1 MKKQLGFADAFA
13 DARLGSNR
21 KLSEIDEL
29 IDWSVL
35 ERLVQQMRPGTQGR
49 PPFAAL
55 TMLKALY
62 LQRLYDLSDP
72 GLEEALADRFSF
84 RRFCGFSLA
93 DPTPDETT
101 ILRFRHD
108 AARTG
113 VLEQCFAA
121 VNEQLAAQGLV
132 LRQGTMMDASVIR
145 AKLRPPPMATGR
157 GAVNVQEPDAGWT
170 GRGGKT
176 VLGYKAHIGV
186 DQGSGLVRRLIVTGA
201 GVYESEVADDL
212 ICGDERAVYGDRA
225 YPLKARRAR
234 IEEPRH
240 QGSHHAPRRQASP
253 QDHGLAGAL
262 EQFGVSSPRA
272 GGGGV
277 QCNETPL
284 WLGACAIV
292 GTLLC
297 GRRRLRLRHHLQ
309 SSQSRYPQG
318 RLRAPAHAA
327 TPADHHQPS
336 SRRS

>member
-55 TMLKALY
+55 AMLKALY

-234 IEEPRH
+234 LKSLGIKDRIMHRADKHHPRIT
-240 QGSHHAPRRQASP
+240 GWRARWNNLVSRRRAPVEAVFSAMKRLY
-253 QDHGLAGAL
+253 GLARARSPAL
-262 EQFGVSSPRA
+262 CYVAADVFAFVTIYNLRRA
-272 GGGGV
+272 
-277 QCNETPL
+277 
-284 WLGACAIV
+284 AI
-292 GTLLC
+292 LK
-297 GRRRLRLRHHLQ
+297 
-309 SSQSRYPQG
+309 
-318 RLRAPAHAA
+318 AA
-327 TPADHHQPS
+327 
-336 SRRS
+336 

>member
-55 TMLKALY
+55 AMLKALY

-234 IEEPRH
+234 LKSLGIKDRIMHRADKHHPRIT
-240 QGSHHAPRRQASP
+240 GWRARWNNLVSRRRAPVEAVFCALKRLY
-253 QDHGLAGAL
+253 GLARARSSAL
-262 EQFGVSSPRA
+262 CYVAADVFAFVTIYNLRRA
-272 GGGGV
+272 
-277 QCNETPL
+277 
-284 WLGACAIV
+284 AI
-292 GTLLC
+292 LK
-297 GRRRLRLRHHLQ
+297 
-309 SSQSRYPQG
+309 
-318 RLRAPAHAA
+318 AA
-327 TPADHHQPS
+327 
-336 SRRS
+336 

>member
-55 TMLKALY
+55 AMLKALY

-201 GVYESEVADDL
+201 GVYESEVADAL

-234 IEEPRH
+234 LKSLGIKDRIMHRADKHHPRIT
-240 QGSHHAPRRQASP
+240 GWRARWNNLVSRRRAPVEAVFSAMKRLY
-253 QDHGLAGAL
+253 GLARARSSAL
-262 EQFGVSSPRA
+262 CYVAADVFAFVTIYNLRRA
-272 GGGGV
+272 
-277 QCNETPL
+277 
-284 WLGACAIV
+284 AI
-292 GTLLC
+292 LK
-297 GRRRLRLRHHLQ
+297 
-309 SSQSRYPQG
+309 
-318 RLRAPAHAA
+318 AA
-327 TPADHHQPS
+327 
-336 SRRS
+336 

>member
-55 TMLKALY
+55 AMLKALY

-201 GVYESEVADDL
+201 GVYESEVADAL

-234 IEEPRH
+234 LKSLGIKDRIMHRADKHHPRIT
-240 QGSHHAPRRQASP
+240 GWRARWNNLVSRRRAPVEAVFSAMKRLY
-253 QDHGLAGAL
+253 GLARARSPAL
-262 EQFGVSSPRA
+262 CYVAADVFAFVTIYNLRRA
-272 GGGGV
+272 
-277 QCNETPL
+277 
-284 WLGACAIV
+284 AI
-292 GTLLC
+292 LK
-297 GRRRLRLRHHLQ
+297 
-309 SSQSRYPQG
+309 
-318 RLRAPAHAA
+318 AA
-327 TPADHHQPS
+327 
-336 SRRS
+336 

>member
-55 TMLKALY
+55 AMLKALY

-176 VLGYKAHIGV
+176 VLCYKAHIGV

-234 IEEPRH
+234 LKSLGIKDRIMHRADKHHPRIT
-240 QGSHHAPRRQASP
+240 GWRARWNNLVSRRRAPVEAVFSAMKRLY
-253 QDHGLAGAL
+253 GLARARSSAL
-262 EQFGVSSPRA
+262 CYVAADVFAFVTIYNLRRA
-272 GGGGV
+272 
-277 QCNETPL
+277 
-284 WLGACAIV
+284 AI
-292 GTLLC
+292 LK
-297 GRRRLRLRHHLQ
+297 
-309 SSQSRYPQG
+309 
-318 RLRAPAHAA
+318 AA
-327 TPADHHQPS
+327 
-336 SRRS
+336 

>member
-55 TMLKALY
+55 AMLKALY

-113 VLEQCFAA
+113 VLKQCFAA

-234 IEEPRH
+234 LKSLGIKDRIMHRADKHHPRIT
-240 QGSHHAPRRQASP
+240 GWRARWNNLVSRRRAPVEAVFSAMKRLY
-253 QDHGLAGAL
+253 GLARARSSAL
-262 EQFGVSSPRA
+262 CYVAADVFAFVTIYNLRRA
-272 GGGGV
+272 
-277 QCNETPL
+277 
-284 WLGACAIV
+284 AI
-292 GTLLC
+292 LK
-297 GRRRLRLRHHLQ
+297 
-309 SSQSRYPQG
+309 
-318 RLRAPAHAA
+318 AA
-327 TPADHHQPS
+327 
-336 SRRS
+336 

>member
-55 TMLKALY
+55 AMLKALY

-212 ICGDERAVYGDRA
+212 ICGDERAGYGDRA

-234 IEEPRH
+234 LKSLGIKDRIMHRADKHHPRIT
-240 QGSHHAPRRQASP
+240 GWRARWNNLVSRRRAPVEAVFSAMKRLY
-253 QDHGLAGAL
+253 GLARARSSAL
-262 EQFGVSSPRA
+262 CYVAADVFAFVTIYNLRRA
-272 GGGGV
+272 
-277 QCNETPL
+277 
-284 WLGACAIV
+284 AI
-292 GTLLC
+292 LK
-297 GRRRLRLRHHLQ
+297 
-309 SSQSRYPQG
+309 
-318 RLRAPAHAA
+318 AA
-327 TPADHHQPS
+327 
-336 SRRS
+336 

>member
-55 TMLKALY
+55 AMLKALY

-72 GLEEALADRFSF
+72 GLEEALADRFSL

-132 LRQGTMMDASVIR
+132 LRQGTMMEASVIR

-234 IEEPRH
+234 LKSLGIKDRIMHRADKHHPRIT
-240 QGSHHAPRRQASP
+240 GWRARWNNLVSRRRAPVEAVFSAMKRLY
-253 QDHGLAGAL
+253 GLARARSSAL
-262 EQFGVSSPRA
+262 CYVAADVFAFVTIYNLRRA
-272 GGGGV
+272 
-277 QCNETPL
+277 
-284 WLGACAIV
+284 AI
-292 GTLLC
+292 LK
-297 GRRRLRLRHHLQ
+297 
-309 SSQSRYPQG
+309 
-318 RLRAPAHAA
+318 AA
-327 TPADHHQPS
+327 
-336 SRRS
+336 